1 MPHDFVPVLF
11 KETRCNGSKK
21 GNNKKNWL
29 KEKTF
34 LSIPNPFS
42 FSPAAVE
49 VEDTSN
55 PVFGKETPLIIK
67 LTVHYKS
74 LRQSKI

>member
-1 MPHDFVPVLF
+1 MQRIQ
-11 KETRCNGSKK
+11 KRQQQNT
-21 GNNKKNWL
+21 WL

-55 PVFGKETPLIIK
+55 PVFGKETSITKVYANPK
-67 LTVHYKS
+67 FKS
-74 LRQSKI
+74 F

>member
-1 MPHDFVPVLF
+1 MTLF
-11 KETRCNGSKK
+11 QCYLRKQYATDLKK
-21 GNNKKNWL
+21 ATTNTWL